1 MRNRVGKFGSFGLAA
16 LLACAGVSLAG
27 SASALPLVGVSGGV
41 RFLYGSPS
49 EDVEPDPYRFGLGG
63 RLGLSLPMSIYL
75 GASVD
80 YFFGQSVT
88 ALDID
93 QSSSVLQTMARV
105 GYELGVWPLNVRPV
119 LGLGW
124 ARNAIE
130 LDGAL
135 VPGSAESESSDNFVL
150 APGVDV
156 DVSLGLI
163 SLSAEA
169 RYNMLL
175 GDEGADG
182 FIFGLGTGF
191 SF

>member
-1 MRNRVGKFGSFGLAA
+1 MRNRVGRLGSLGLAA
-16 LLACAGVSLAG
+16 LLSCAGLCVAK
-27 SASALPLVGVSGGV
+27 SASALPLVGVSGGI

-63 RLGLSLPMSIYL
+63 RLGVTLPMSLYL

-88 ALDID
+88 ALDLD
-93 QSSSVLQTMARV
+93 QSASVLQTMARV
-105 GYELGVWPLNVRPV
+105 GYELGVWPISLRPV

-124 ARNAIE
+124 ARNTVDVEGGLA
-130 LDGAL
+130 GVAT
-135 VPGSAESESSDNFVL
+135 PSSTGDNFVV
-150 APGVDV
+150 APGLDL
-156 DVSLGLI
+156 DASLGLI

-175 GDEGADG
+175 GDDGANG